1 MGTLTMH
8 RTLTDAGV
16 PPGHADAMLKVIQG
30 GVVTKQD
37 LEIAVTKLDH
47 RISSV
52 ETGLAGRIERLEN
65 KVNLLFGVGLLA
77 VLAPA
82 VTRLIVGP

>member
-1 MGTLTMH
+1 MH

-16 PPGHADAMLKVIQG
+16 PPGQADAMVKVIHG

-37 LEIAVTKLDH
+37 LEIAVTKLER
-47 RISSV
+47 RIDSV
-52 ETGLAGRIERLEN
+52 DGRIERLGN
-65 KVNLLFGVGLLA
+65 KVNLLFGVGLLT